1 MTDFIPMS
9 TYDSYEPRSNFG
21 LFVFIGF
28 VVAAL
33 VAGGVYVMQKAG
45 GDDNA
50 GSETNKPLEKT
61 VKKAPAMPPGPEDP
75 FKIRPE
81 DPEMKADTVIPATPE
96 QTLVDLG
103 LGVAEFDPEALLK
116 KIGETLELGNFEEAA
131 VMIGK
136 DALDERHLTGLKDLS
151 ASGSFRLNAA
161 NPVSEIGELEA
172 NRRSRWA
179 LNLDDESG
187 ARIYFDLL
195 RGQTGKW
202 GVEKIKIPDP
212 VTPGAEAPRAVF
224 VDSLGITHAFLQAA
238 LEQRFD
244 DARSFVDTTWVSDA
258 KIAGLCIIFEEAK
271 YQLRA
276 QKPLRAMFN
285 RELTAGFIAH
295 VEDETGEKAADF
307 GISVQRTGE
316 DQPWRVTE
324 VNLDSLLA
332 DYADRVA
339 GGDVHYTPL
348 VKNPAGGDTLIL
360 YFGFDEDGLTPR
372 TEKQLNIVAGLLKV
386 DPTKKLTLSGHTDSL
401 GTDDYNTTLSSRRA
415 QAVEAYLLGVGVPR
429 TQIVALAEGEAKPRL
444 PNQTES
450 GEDSPTGRRAN
461 RRTEIYLDF

>member
-1 MTDFIPMS
+1 MS

-21 LFVFIGF
+21 FFVLIAF

-33 VAGGVYVMQKAG
+33 VAGGVYFAKKEG
-45 GDDNA
+45 GDNKSGA
-50 GSETNKPLEKT
+50 GKSEPVEKPVKKP

-75 FKIRPE
+75 FQTRPE
-81 DPEMKADTVIPATPE
+81 DPEMIADTVVPATPE

-103 LGVAEFDPEALLK
+103 MGVAEFDPGALLK
-116 KIGETLELGNFEEAA
+116 KIGETLELGKFEEAA

-136 DALDERHLTGLKDLS
+136 DALDERHLTGLKALS
-151 ASGSFRLNAA
+151 TTGNFRLNTV

-179 LNLDDESG
+179 LNLDSESG

-195 RGQTGKW
+195 RGRTGKW

-212 VTPGAEAPRAVF
+212 VPPGADPPRAVF
-224 VDSLGITHAFLQAA
+224 IDSLGITHAFLQAA
-238 LEQRFD
+238 LGQRFD
-244 DARSFVDTTWVSDA
+244 DAKSFVDSSLVSDA

-271 YQLRA
+271 YQLRT

-285 RELTAGFIAH
+285 RNLTAGFIAH
-295 VEDETGEKAADF
+295 VEGEAGEKAADF

-339 GGDVHYTPL
+339 GGDIHYTPL

-372 TEKQLNIVAGLLKV
+372 TKKQLDIVAGLLQL
-386 DPTKKLTLSGHTDSL
+386 DSAKKLTLSGHTDSL
-401 GTDDYNTTLSSRRA
+401 GTDQYNTTLSIRRA
-415 QAVEAYLLGVGVPR
+415 RAVEKYLLEVGVPR

-444 PNQTES
+444 PNQTET
-450 GEDSPTGRRAN
+450 GEDNPTGRRAN